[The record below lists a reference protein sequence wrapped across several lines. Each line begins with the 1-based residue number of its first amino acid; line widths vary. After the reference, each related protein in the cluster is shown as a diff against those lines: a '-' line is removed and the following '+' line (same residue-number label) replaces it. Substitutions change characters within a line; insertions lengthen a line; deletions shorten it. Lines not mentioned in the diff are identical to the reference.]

1 MWWSLT
7 LKLALLVWKL
17 KVSSCLGKCEMV
29 FGILMQCCISHLPLK
44 SFVPL
49 LVVVEP
55 WFWWGLIWLCTVARH
70 HASLP
75 PNLLWASQ
83 NLGAGQDLGEWR
95 FNHVIYG
102 WDGWGVAFGDLPR
115 VESLQSF
122 GPTPLHYTPENLPDV
137 GVLCVRPRCLQMVIF
152 SDMEENKAN
161 SGVLKRLSAYLC
173 QFLISAQGGA
183 TLCGRMIL
191 HGVGVRLGSL

>member
-7 LKLALLVWKL
+7 LKLAQLVWKL
-17 KVSSCLGKCEMV
+17 KVSSCLEKCEMV

-55 WFWWGLIWLCTVARH
+55 QLWWGLIWLCTIARR

-75 PNLLWASQ
+75 RNLLWASQ
-83 NLGAGQDLGEWR
+83 NLGAGQDLGERR

-115 VESLQSF
+115 VESLIGGLAGNRWSAPKLRSHTF
-122 GPTPLHYTPENLPDV
+122 TLYS
-137 GVLCVRPRCLQMVIF
+137 R
-152 SDMEENKAN
+152 K
-161 SGVLKRLSAYLC
+161 LSWC
-173 QFLISAQGGA
+173 WS
-183 TLCGRMIL
+183 TVCKT
-191 HGVGVRLGSL
+191 